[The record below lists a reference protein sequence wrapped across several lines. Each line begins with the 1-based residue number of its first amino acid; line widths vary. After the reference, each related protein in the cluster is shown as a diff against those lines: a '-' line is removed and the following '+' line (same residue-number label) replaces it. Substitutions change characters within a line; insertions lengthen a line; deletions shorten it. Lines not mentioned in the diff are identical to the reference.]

1 MTQQQLKSRLAK
13 LEAQLT
19 PAKRE
24 PGAILFLSGGKT
36 RDEAMLEYMIKHNL
50 AGKPRGQVIV
60 FRGYK
65 ENEP

>member
-1 MTQQQLKSRLAK
+1 MNIKQRLAK
-13 LEAQLT
+13 LETSLT
-19 PAKRE
+19 PAPKRE

-36 RDEAMLEYMIKHNL
+36 REEAMLEYMIQHNL
-50 AGKPRGQVIV
+50 AEKPRGQVIV